1 MGFVTDDRGG
11 FERSW
16 PFESEAGV
24 LVVEGFRPRQ
34 VTWQDGDLGEV
45 SLEPHQN
52 LVVTVVD
59 ENETPISGATVRLL
73 RGGTPPES
81 GTTDARG
88 EVALPRVDARSAQL
102 QNAQVVT
109 EKEAVFS
116 TVPGVDRLRPPQRTP
131 ICGLMLAGDWTATL
145 WPATMESAVRSGRLA
160 AQAVLDA
167 EGKSAS
173 LLVPDLRRGWLAKLL
188 FR

>member
-1 MGFVTDDRGG
+1 MN
-11 FERSW
+11 
-16 PFESEAGV
+16 
-24 LVVEGFRPRQ
+24 
-34 VTWQDGDLGEV
+34 EV
-45 SLEPHQN
+45 SEQELEELFP
-52 LVVTVVD
+52 
-59 ENETPISGATVRLL
+59 
-73 RGGTPPES
+73 
-81 GTTDARG
+81 
-88 EVALPRVDARSAQL
+88 DARSARL

-116 TVPGVDRLRPPQRTP
+116 TVPGVDRLRPTQRTP
-131 ICGLMLAGDWTATL
+131 IRGFMLAGDWTATL

-188 FR
+188 LGNT